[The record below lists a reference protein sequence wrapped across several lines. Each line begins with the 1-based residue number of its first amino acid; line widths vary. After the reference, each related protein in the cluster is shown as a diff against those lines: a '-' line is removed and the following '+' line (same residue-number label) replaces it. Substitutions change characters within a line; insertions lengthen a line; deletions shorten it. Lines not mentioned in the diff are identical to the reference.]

1 MENSHLD
8 IVLKRDWFVDES
20 YIFEILDKLDEDS
33 YWYLV
38 ENISNYP
45 ERVRNCIDPINWGI
59 GPYRKWWGDYSD
71 KQMAA
76 DKKEWE
82 TLSANVA
89 NFYWKKH
96 KEENNLNFVTD
107 MPVPEKLLTAK
118 ADLDSYVSKK
128 YQKGARQTDENIARM
143 KTEIEKLENEYKFS
157 KDLQKSEDDLRETS
171 AKLTWHNETAMRQVY
186 EKSFDHDHV

>member
-59 GPYRKWWGDYSD
+59 GPYEKWWGDYSD
-71 KQMAA
+71 QQMAA

-107 MPVPEKLLTAK
+107 MPVPEQLLKLKESLQ
-118 ADLDSYVSKK
+118 SYISKK
-128 YQKGARQTDENIARM
+128 YQKGSTQTDENIVRM
-143 KTEIEKLENEYKFS
+143 KAEIEKLENEYKFS

-186 EKSFDHDHV
+186 EKSFDHDHM

>member
-71 KQMAA
+71 QQMAD

-107 MPVPEKLLTAK
+107 MPVPEQLLKLKESLQ
-118 ADLDSYVSKK
+118 SYISKK
-128 YQKGARQTDENIARM
+128 YQKGSTQTDENIVRM
-143 KTEIEKLENEYKFS
+143 KAEIEKLENEYKFS

-171 AKLTWHNETAMRQVY
+171 EKFTWHNETAMRQVY
-186 EKSFDHDHV
+186 EKSFDHDHM

>member
-8 IVLKRDWFVDES
+8 IILKRDWFVDES

-59 GPYRKWWGDYSD
+59 GPYEKWWGDYSD
-71 KQMAA
+71 QQMAA

-96 KEENNLNFVTD
+96 KEENDLNFVTD
-107 MPVPEKLLTAK
+107 IPVPEKLLKAK
-118 ADLDSYVSKK
+118 ADLESYVSKK
-128 YQKGARQTDENIARM
+128 YQKGFVQTDENILEM
-143 KTEIEKLENEYKFS
+143 KSEIEKLENEYKFA

-171 AKLTWHNETAMRQVY
+171 AKFTWHNETAMCKVY
-186 EKSFDHDHV
+186 EKSHYHGDM